1 MPMLFRRY
9 AMRHRSLTLL
19 LVPALFLL
27 PACAKIEVGE
37 LPAPLRTARIRVYV
51 QPHTTVHEGRGRW
64 DTPHEE
70 FVKGQVRLIKRY
82 LAETGIYEV
91 VSDED
96 VHAVLGA
103 QSVTRFDME
112 RNDWALAGRIGS
124 ALHADYVMVMERG
137 TQVLLNTKYFSNTL
151 INVGTGRKFGA
162 RYSFTTGATR
172 GRMKEIIRASY
183 QDIFRSAKEDL
194 LATAIKKSR
203 LAPQLTPTTQGAS
216 EPAALPDATDRQAAV
231 NKPQAAVRTEA
242 PLATAPAPAKEPQ
255 PADRAWMQEHDA
267 EKALIQEAPAAG
279 GTRLVVYDLDASDQY
294 KPAALILSE
303 ALREELFQ
311 LKQFTLVNRE
321 NLQEVLKEMAL
332 QQTGL
337 IDEKQA
343 VTTGK
348 GLAANQVVTG
358 TLGLLGKTYMLQ
370 AKRIDV
376 ESFATLSVASAQFT
390 QGQEDAVLG
399 KIPGLAKH
407 LMGLR

>member
-1 MPMLFRRY
+1 MNNRF
-9 AMRHRSLTLL
+9 LTFLL
-19 LVPALFLL
+19 LIPAFFLL
-27 PACAKIEVGE
+27 SACAKIHVGE
-37 LPAPLRTARIRVYV
+37 LPAPVQTTRLRVYV
-51 QPHTTVHEGRGRW
+51 QPHTTVHEGKGQW

-70 FVKGQVRLIKRY
+70 FVKGQVRIIEKY
-82 LAETGIYEV
+82 LTETGIYEV
-91 VSDED
+91 VSNED
-96 VHAVLGA
+96 VQAVLGD
-103 QSVTRFDME
+103 QRITRYDME
-112 RNDWALAGRIGS
+112 RNDWALTRRIGN

-137 TQVLLNTKYFSNTL
+137 TQTLLNTKYFSNAL
-151 INVGTGRKFGA
+151 INVNTGQKFGA
-162 RYSFTTGATR
+162 RYSFTSGAKK

-183 QDIFRSAKEDL
+183 RDIFRRAKEDL
-194 LATAIKKSR
+194 LATAIKKS
-203 LAPQLTPTTQGAS
+203 QLTPIIPSAVPVALEPATVSDLAMS
-216 EPAALPDATDRQAAV
+216 EPAAL
-231 NKPQAAVRTEA
+231 
-242 PLATAPAPAKEPQ
+242 AKETQ
-255 PADRAWMQEHDA
+255 PLDRDWMQERDA
-267 EKALIQEAPAAG
+267 EKALTQETPAAG

-294 KPAALILSE
+294 KPVAMILSE
-303 ALREELFQ
+303 ALREELFL

-343 VTTGK
+343 VATGK

-358 TLGLLGKTYMLQ
+358 RLGLLGKTYVLQ

-376 ESFATLSVASAQFT
+376 ETFATLSLASAQFK